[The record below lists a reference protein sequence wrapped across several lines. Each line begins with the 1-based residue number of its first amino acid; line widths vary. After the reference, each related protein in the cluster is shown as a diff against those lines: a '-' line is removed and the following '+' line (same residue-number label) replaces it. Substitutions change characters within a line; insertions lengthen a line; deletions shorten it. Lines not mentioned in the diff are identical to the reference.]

1 MYNDEYLINIE
12 IVIKGECTLEN
23 TNLKN
28 PIVMGEM
35 SSDQAKELI
44 NKVANDFFRGLTAKN
59 DADLEG
65 EIDFTA
71 GAPNFTV
78 SNQNGDYQVSGG
90 VFVPRVSSLN
100 NTLVFKYVNS
110 LARQRPCDNWLVKIT
125 GKMATTVTIKSKNRN
140 DNSES
145 NNLLDEVIA
154 FFKKHSPNTPLPQI
168 PTRLWGDL
176 KSVLNNVYDDTGNF
190 IDDLENV
197 YIEYEPVL
205 QSSEEFLAQF

>member
-78 SNQNGDYQVSGG
+78 SNQNGDYTVSGG
-90 VFVPRVSSLN
+90 VFIPVQRSGL
-100 NTLVFKYVNS
+100 TIIKYINGIS
-110 LARQRPCDNWLVKIT
+110 REHPCDNWLVKVT
-125 GKMATTVTIKSKNRN
+125 GKMATTLSIKSRDQN
-140 DNSES
+140 DNTE
-145 NNLLDEVIA
+145 NNSLLDKVIS
-154 FFKKHSPNTPLPQI
+154 FFKEHAPSSMPQI

-176 KSVLNNVYDDTGNF
+176 KPVLNNMYDDTGNF
-190 IDDLENV
+190 IDDLESV

-205 QSSEEFLAQF
+205 QSGDQAIGQFM